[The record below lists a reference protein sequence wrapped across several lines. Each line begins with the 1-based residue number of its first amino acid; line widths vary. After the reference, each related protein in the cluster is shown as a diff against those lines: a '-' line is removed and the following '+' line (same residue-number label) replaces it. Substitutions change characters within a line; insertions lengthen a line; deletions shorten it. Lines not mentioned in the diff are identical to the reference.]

1 MAQPVWITPAGSLGT
16 IPEGIFFQLVLSA
29 SVPTLTTRTCTATSS
44 GSNRVTCN
52 STADLYAGLE
62 VYFSGAVFGGLSST
76 TRYFVQTV
84 VNNTQFTLSTFEDG
98 TGNVTLTTAAGSMTA
113 SFNQHPRYVVQAG
126 ALPAGIQCSDNG
138 LLEGIPRAVASLQ
151 GIPFEVAEDVT
162 SKFTVRAY
170 TKTQAGVIDRISERT
185 FTLTVTGQD
194 APEFTTPA
202 GQIAQYYDGSL
213 VDDLQIGY
221 TDTDPDDVVVV
232 RLIAGKL
239 PTGLTISPKGLISG
253 FIQPLPVINQ
263 EAGYSRDGQGYDQ
276 FPYDFS
282 TQSQN
287 ANYEFVLEVSD
298 GKSNNLRTFSIFVY
312 SKNSMTADAET
323 ITPNTPPTPN
333 FNGPMSADNTFIT
346 ADVSPVRVPIL
357 LNPQGSIG
365 TVRNDNFFAYK
376 FNGLDL
382 DGDQFEYA
390 LGFDPGDSTILPG
403 LTLDPNTG
411 WLYGYIPNL
420 GLTEL
425 VYNFYVRVYKKD
437 NPDVISNPYDYS
449 LSIVGPVDT
458 DVTWLTP
465 SNLGVIVNGS
475 TSTLYV
481 EAVNTAGIPLQY
493 QLESGSDSSLPQGL
507 ELLPSGEIAG
517 RVSFDTFALD
527 LGTTT
532 FDVTLNDLGVTGEDT
547 ETTFDMTYT
556 FTVNAYS
563 VNGLVSVF
571 KDFTITLDRVY
582 NEPYE
587 NLYVQCMP
595 PQNDRDLIND
605 LLQNADIFQNEL
617 LYRPADPNFGR
628 ATQVIYDHAFGL
640 RASTVEEY
648 YSSLYE
654 NHYWKTLTL
663 GAVSVAQATNSAGEV
678 IYEVVYSRIIDNLL
692 NNQGQS
698 VSKQVT
704 LPYPINEGDLTE
716 INTVYPNSLINMRD
730 QVIDTVGQVGTILP
744 PWMTSKQKNGR
755 VLGFVPAWVIAY
767 AKPGKGNQL
776 AYYINQQFGQRLNL
790 IDFEVDRYELDR
802 LLTKNW
808 DPIADSTG
816 GAWEPTPA
824 ETTFDLDN
832 HYQLPSNIVY
842 DGGTGY
848 AIGDRILILGSQVGG
863 VNGTN
868 NITITVEQVNE
879 FGTIEQARASG
890 VAPLFS
896 TGDTYTNIAGT
907 NISGSGAVFTVLKNA
922 QIYTVIVTNRGTD
935 YAVGSQLTVLG
946 SSLGGSN
953 ITNNATITVTAVDS
967 SGGITAA
974 IIDGTATSGTVSYT
988 SITGTVTTGSG
999 ATWDIEVVGADA
1011 TIFDGSSLRFIA
1023 PVDMYSNTQEY
1034 DKYLVFPYKNIV
1046 NPEEL
1051 SGPVSWT
1058 NDSGARV
1065 TWDNNS
1071 DNPVTWINSII

>member
-16 IPEGIFFQLVLSA
+16 IPEGIFFQLTLSA
-29 SVPTLTTRTCTATSS
+29 SVPTLTTKTCTATSA

-62 VYFSGAVFGGLSST
+62 VYFSGAVFGGVSAT
-76 TRYFVQTV
+76 ARYFVQTI
-84 VNNTQFTLSTFEDG
+84 VNSTQFTLSTFEDG
-98 TGNVTLTTAAGSMTA
+98 TGNVTLTTDTGSMTA

-126 ALPAGIQCSDNG
+126 ALPAGIQCTDNG
-138 LLEGIPRAVASLQ
+138 LLEGVPRAVASLQ
-151 GIPFEVAEDVT
+151 GVPIEVAEDVT

-170 TKTQAGVIDRISERT
+170 TRTQAGVRDRISERT

-221 TDTDPDDVVVV
+221 TDTDPGDIVVV

-239 PTGLTISPKGLISG
+239 PTGLTISSKGLISG
-253 FIQPLPVINQ
+253 FIQPLPIINQ

-287 ANYEFVLEVSD
+287 SNYEFMLEVTD
-298 GKSNNLRTFSIFVY
+298 GKSSNIRTFSIFVY
-312 SKNSMTADAET
+312 SKNSMTADNTT
-323 ITPNTPPTPN
+323 IT
-333 FNGPMSADNTFIT
+333 ADNTFIT
-346 ADVSPVRVPIL
+346 ADISPVRVPIL

-425 VYNFYVRVYKKD
+425 VYNFYVQVYKKD
-437 NPDVISNPYDYS
+437 NPSAISDPYDYS

-465 SNLGVIVNGS
+465 SDLGVLVNGS

-481 EAVNTAGIPLQY
+481 EAVNIAGIPLQY
-493 QLESGSDSSLPQGL
+493 QLESGSDSKLPQGL
-507 ELLPSGEIAG
+507 QLLPSGEIAG

-532 FDVTLNDLGVTGEDT
+532 FDVTLNDLAVTGEDT

-582 NEPYE
+582 NKPYE

-595 PQNDRDLIND
+595 PQSDRDLINS

-640 RASTVEEY
+640 QASTVEKY
-648 YSSLYE
+648 YSGLYE

-663 GAVSVAQATNSAGEV
+663 GAISVAQATNSASEV

-698 VSKQVT
+698 VSKDVT
-704 LPYPINEGDLTE
+704 LPYPVNEDDSTE
-716 INTVYPNSLINMRD
+716 IDTVYPNSLINMRD
-730 QVIDTVGQVGTILP
+730 QIIDTVGQVGTILP

-767 AKPGKGNQL
+767 AKPGKGEQL

-808 DPIADSTG
+808 DPTADPSLG
-816 GAWEPTPA
+816 GAWEPPA
-824 ETTFDLDN
+824 AATSFDIQAHYEVTTFSGGLG
-832 HYQLPSNIVY
+832 YQV
-842 DGGTGY
+842 
-848 AIGDRILILGSQVGG
+848 GDVIEILGSQVGG
-863 VNGTN
+863 VDGIN
-868 NITITVEQVNE
+868 NIVLTVNTVNLSGTITGFFYQ
-879 FGTIEQARASG
+879 GI
-890 VAPLFS
+890 APLFMV
-896 TGDTYTNIAGT
+896 GDTYTNITGT
-907 NISGSGAVFTVLKNA
+907 NV
-922 QIYTVIVTNRGTD
+922 
-935 YAVGSQLTVLG
+935 VG
-946 SSLGGSN
+946 
-953 ITNNATITVTAVDS
+953 
-967 SGGITAA
+967 
-974 IIDGTATSGTVSYT
+974 
-988 SITGTVTTGSG
+988 TGSG
-999 ATWDIEVVGADA
+999 AIWNFDTVGEDP
-1011 TIFDGSSLRFIA
+1011 TVFDGDSLQFIA
-1023 PVDMYSNTQEY
+1023 PVDMYSNSQEY
-1034 DKYLVFPYKNIV
+1034 DKYLVFPKRTI
-1046 NPEEL
+1046 L
-1051 SGPVSWT
+1051 G
-1058 NDSGARV
+1058 
-1065 TWDNNS
+1065 
-1071 DNPVTWINSII
+1071 